1 MANQWEAKIETLIN
15 EAASGGETLRSLLV
29 SFDANE
35 VNLTTMCSSQK
46 SKTIKNI
53 IAAYGLSETPDK
65 VSAFVTE
72 YVTTCRQKACSSAAE
87 RFLAKMPQM

>member
-1 MANQWEAKIETLIN
+1 
-15 EAASGGETLRSLLV
+15 
-29 SFDANE
+29 
-35 VNLTTMCSSQK
+35 MCSSQK